1 MAQLP
6 SPAAAHLPRGLF
18 INSPAG
24 QCSIYESGRMFYAA
38 IADSDR
44 YSLDYAE
51 HARIEEIPRG
61 YDFYAFNYH
70 LFTMQRLDTR
80 RVRDLPGL
88 KLTFV
93 LEVAPGDPFILCPDH
108 FDAYCV
114 VDPTIQLG
122 DPRVHAFPRPL
133 AAAKDLPAYEDQGL
147 PIIGSFG
154 FATPGKNFHRIVRA
168 AAKEFDRAI
177 VRLHVP
183 IASHADPK
191 GERAQ
196 EMIDGCRAELRPGI
210 ELQVSHDYL
219 GDEELVAWC
228 AQNTLNCFFYERKIP
243 GLAATVDQA
252 VMAGRPLLV
261 SDCAT
266 FRHIHPYL
274 GSYPQV
280 SMREAIRD
288 GEQAVQAMQLDW
300 NVAAFSQRFQSVLE
314 KHGVLESA
322 GEREEV
328 KLLEPPPPRE
338 GVLLFL
344 NHSAENCGI
353 QQYGAAI
360 AAVLEG
366 SERYELQ
373 YREVDDV
380 SEYYRACGELRPELI
395 IYNYGVA
402 TMSWLN
408 SSVIHGVAA
417 RHLGILHEFRE
428 EHLSGLCGDL
438 FDHWVVG
445 DARAEPINPH
455 VSHSSRMIPE
465 FAGSAIAGDIPSFG
479 SFGFGFEDKGFERLV
494 AQVNAEFDTAVVRLH
509 MPRSHFSDP
518 RGERARACIERCKK
532 EITKPGISLEVS
544 EEFLPLQRLLE
555 FLASNSLNAFFYD
568 RAKNIGISSCP
579 DLALAVDRP
588 MAVNRCP
595 MFRHL
600 HRIEPSI
607 CIEDRSL
614 REILASGVEPLA
626 ELRRSWRAGRVR
638 EEYEGIFDRLLGR
651 VSASSLEEVLS

>member
-6 SPAAAHLPRGLF
+6 SPAQAQRARGLF

-24 QCSIYESGRMFYAA
+24 QCSIHESGRMFYAA
-38 IADSDR
+38 ICESDR

-51 HARIEEIPRG
+51 HARIEEIPRD

-70 LFTMQRLDTR
+70 LFTMPRLDTR
-80 RVRDLPGL
+80 RVRELPGL

-114 VDPTIQLG
+114 VDPSIDLG
-122 DPRVHAFPRPL
+122 DPRVYAFPRPL
-133 AAAKDLPAYEDQGL
+133 SVPECLPEYEDRGI
-147 PIIGSFG
+147 PVIGSFG

-168 AAKEFDRAI
+168 AGEEFERAI

-196 EMIDGCRAELRPGI
+196 EMVDQCRAELRPGI
-210 ELQVSHDYL
+210 ELQVSHEYL
-219 GDEELVAWC
+219 GDAELIAWC

-252 VMAGRPLLV
+252 VMAGRPVLV
-261 SDCAT
+261 SECAT
-266 FRHIHPYL
+266 FRHIHPYV
-274 GSYPQV
+274 GPFPQV
-280 SMREAIRD
+280 SMREAIEL
-288 GEQAVQAMQLDW
+288 GKEGVQAMQRDW
-300 NVAAFSQRFQSVLE
+300 SKAAFGERFVQVLE
-314 KHGVLESA
+314 GQGLLVADKK
-322 GEREEV
+322 REKVRIIEA
-328 KLLEPPPPRE
+328 PPARE
-338 GVLLFL
+338 GELLFL

-360 AAVLEG
+360 AGVLEK
-366 SERYELQ
+366 SSRYRVH
-373 YREVDDV
+373 YREVDDA
-380 SEYYRACGELRPELI
+380 SEFYRACGELRPELV
-395 IYNYGVA
+395 IYNYGIA
-402 TMSWLN
+402 TMPWLN
-408 SSVIHGVAA
+408 SSVIHGVPA

-428 EHLSGLCGDL
+428 EHLNGLCGDL

-445 DARAEPINPH
+445 DGRQEPINPF
-455 VSHSSRMIPE
+455 VSHTGRLIPE
-465 FAGSAIAGDIPSFG
+465 YQSELEEQEIPSFG

-494 AQVNAEFDTAVVRLH
+494 ARVNAEFDAAIVRLH

-518 RGERARACIERCKK
+518 SGDRAQACIERCRQ
-532 EITKPGISLEVS
+532 EISKPGIQLEISDRFLSL
-544 EEFLPLQRLLE
+544 PDLLR
-555 FLASNSLNAFFYD
+555 FLAGNSLNAFFYD
-568 RAKNIGISSCP
+568 ESKNVGISSCP
-579 DLALAVDRP
+579 DLALAVGRP
-588 MAVNRCP
+588 LAVNRCP

-600 HRIEPSI
+600 HHIEPSI

-614 REILASGVEPLA
+614 RQILDSGIEPLTA
-626 ELRRSWRAGRVR
+626 LRRSWRADRIR
-638 EEYEGIFDRLLGR
+638 QEYEGILDRLLGR
-651 VSASSLEEVLS
+651 LPAMSLEGVL